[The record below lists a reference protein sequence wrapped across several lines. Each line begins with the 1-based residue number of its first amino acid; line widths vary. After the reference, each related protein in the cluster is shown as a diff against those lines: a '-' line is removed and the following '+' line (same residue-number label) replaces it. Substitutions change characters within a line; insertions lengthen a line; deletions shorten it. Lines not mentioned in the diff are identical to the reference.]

1 MTDAPGYVGGRILD
15 VGALVQVA
23 TGGSIYARALMA
35 SATSRGQALVVST
48 AALTAARAVSA
59 AGARA
64 QLHVLLDLGPI
75 LPALLTLADAEAAG
89 DLLATATAAGPAA
102 APDLAAAH
110 VVWLGLHRHQRIVTD
125 RPDVLRSIA
134 PTVEVDELP

>member
-15 VGALVQVA
+15 VGALVQLA

-35 SATSRGQALVVST
+35 SAASRGQALVVST
-48 AALTAARAVSA
+48 AALMAARAVSD

-75 LPALLTLADAEAAG
+75 VPALLTLADAEAAG
-89 DLLATATAAGPAA
+89 DLLATASLARI

-110 VVWLGLHRHQRIVTD
+110 VVWLALHRHQRIVTD
-125 RPDVLRSIA
+125 RPDALRHVA